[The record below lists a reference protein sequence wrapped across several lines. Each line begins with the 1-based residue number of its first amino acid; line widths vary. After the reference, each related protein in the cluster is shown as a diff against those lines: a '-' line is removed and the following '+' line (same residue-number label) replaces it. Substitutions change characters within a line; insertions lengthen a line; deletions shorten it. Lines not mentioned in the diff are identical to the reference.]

1 MDLGEWV
8 WAEVLTAAVAWLTV
22 VCLLLA
28 RVPKPPSL
36 LDSSLDTG
44 ELDTG
49 ELDTGEPNAGE
60 LNDSAP
66 PAGAA
71 PHGGL
76 GRFLPKP
83 RPVRHPKAKRLGAKQ

>member
-49 ELDTGEPNAGE
+49 QLDDPEP
-60 LNDSAP
+60 L
-66 PAGAA
+66 AGAA
-71 PHGGL
+71 PHGRL

>member
-49 ELDTGEPNAGE
+49 QLDDPEP
-60 LNDSAP
+60 L
-66 PAGAA
+66 AGAA

-83 RPVRHPKAKRLGAKQ
+83 RPARHPKAKRLGAKQ